1 MNNIVIFSEI
11 TTNDHLAQLKVESEK
26 YTGLYVDMN
35 NAKERKYVKD
45 KADDINQ
52 LLKKV
57 DRLRIDASKDYK
69 LMVEAESADITE
81 RLEIANLPFTLL
93 IDEYKAE
100 RKAILDDEK
109 ERKLAVELAVK
120 LEGDHE
126 FALLMNSQ
134 FDNDK
139 LQLER
144 DRIEYEKELK
154 AQAVK
159 EASEQLEKEKQEIIE
174 REKSA
179 KAAQAQAELDK
190 EAAQKREKLAA
201 EQAIEQRKQDAIN
214 AENLRLAS
222 IETERLAGIERQQ
235 VTDANIAAETVQREA
250 NKEYKAKV
258 NNAIL
263 AVLLENGIN
272 EKDAKIMIRLAVKK
286 ELPQLTINY

>member
-26 YTGLYVDMN
+26 YTGLYVDMED
-35 NAKERKYVKD
+35 KDQRKYVKD
-45 KADDINQ
+45 KAADIKI
-52 LLKKV
+52 LIAKIE
-57 DRLRIDASKDYK
+57 RRRIDTVAEYKINVEKEAAS
-69 LMVEAESADITE
+69 ITE
-81 RLEIANLPFTLL
+81 DLVIANLPFTLL
-93 IDEYKAE
+93 IDEYKEE
-100 RKAILDDEK
+100 RKAILDAEK
-109 ERKLAVELAVK
+109 ERKAAIELAVK

-139 LQLER
+139 IQLER

-214 AENLRLAS
+214 AENSRLQAV
-222 IETERLAGIERQQ
+222 ENERLAGIERERVAQQ
-235 VTDANIAAETVQREA
+235 KIVDAE
-250 NKEYKAKV
+250 
-258 NNAIL
+258 NA
-263 AVLLENGIN
+263 
-272 EKDAKIMIRLAVKK
+272 RLADINHTRTINRAIYKGFIDAGLDNDAATIATQALIDTK
-286 ELPQLTINY
+286 IPHTTINY

>member
-35 NAKERKYVKD
+35 EPEQRKYVKE
-45 KADDINQ
+45 KADGINQ
-52 LLKKV
+52 LIKAV
-57 DRLRIDASKDYK
+57 DRARIDKSKEYK
-69 LMVEAESADITE
+69 VSVEKEATDITE
-81 RLEIANLPFTLL
+81 RLQIANLPFTLL
-93 IDEYKAE
+93 IDEHKAE
-100 RKAILDDEK
+100 RKKILDAEK
-109 ERKLAVELAVK
+109 AEAEAIELAVK

-214 AENLRLAS
+214 AENSRLQAV
-222 IETERLAGIERQQ
+222 EDERLAGIERERVALQKQ
-235 VTDANIAAETVQREA
+235 LQEKAIREA
-250 NKEYKAKV
+250 DVQNQARV

-263 AVLLENGIN
+263 VVLMENNIN
-272 EKDAKIMIRLAVKK
+272 IKDAKLMIALAAKNR
-286 ELPQLTINY
+286 LPQLTINY

>member
-1 MNNIVIFSEI
+1 MNSIVIFSEI

-69 LMVEAESADITE
+69 LKVEAEAADITE

-214 AENLRLAS
+214 AENSRLQAV
-222 IETERLAGIERQQ
+222 EGERLTGVERERVALQKQ
-235 VTDANIAAETVQREA
+235 LQEKAIREA
-250 NKEYKAKV
+250 DVQNQARV

-263 AVLLENGIN
+263 VVLMENNIN
-272 EKDAKIMIRLAVKK
+272 IKDAKLMISLAAKNR
-286 ELPQLTINY
+286 LPQLTINY